1 MGKLVAECD
10 RDGEQTLGTLEH
22 GVLRQLKPSLISAPA
37 LFSLVSSL
45 REKEKRE
52 MESTSTCCVKNM
64 TDKEA

>member
-22 GVLRQLKPSLISAPA
+22 GELRQLKPSLISAPA

-45 REKEKRE
+45 REKEKERDGNYQHLLCE
-52 MESTSTCCVKNM
+52 EY
-64 TDKEA
+64 DR

>member
-1 MGKLVAECD
+1 LGKLVAECD

-45 REKEKRE
+45 REKEKESERE
-52 MESTSTCCVKNM
+52 RWKLPAPAV
-64 TDKEA
+64 